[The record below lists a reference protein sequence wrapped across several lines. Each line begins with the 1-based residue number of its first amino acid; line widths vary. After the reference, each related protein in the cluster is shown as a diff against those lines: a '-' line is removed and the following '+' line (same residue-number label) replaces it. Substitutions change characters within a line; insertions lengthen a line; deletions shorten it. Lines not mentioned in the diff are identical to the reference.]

1 MTSCPHT
8 GCNSPQS
15 ECTSGGACM
24 QRQPA
29 KHFKPQTQQQQ
40 LKITR
45 RINDVEHDMSIN
57 LAKPPLRYFPKPR
70 PVDLSVGDDEP
81 INRFRLA
88 LNTFN
93 LYRRHGCGLRQSL
106 RKALKAL
113 GGKF

>member
-1 MTSCPHT
+1 MNTCNHT

-15 ECTSGGACM
+15 ECSSDGACM

-29 KHFKPQTQQQQ
+29 KHFKPQTTQQR
-40 LKITR
+40 LAITR
-45 RINDVEHDMSIN
+45 RIGEVEQDMSID

-81 INRFRLA
+81 VNRFRLA

-93 LYRRHGCGLRQSL
+93 LWHRHGCGLRQSL
-106 RKALKAL
+106 RKAFKAL